1 MLLQSKTVQGLAINY
16 ILINMRLNLLL
27 LFAEVC
33 TLCSCNYLNAG
44 NSKSSADILLQ
55 DSICNMKTI
64 KENGPSISKN
74 IIFTNIGKKP
84 LILQKVQTSCH
95 CAQAS
100 FSKEPVM
107 PNKQDTVTI
116 TLNPKEMFK
125 GYFERTVTIYSNAK
139 RGTVRIHVKGVV
151 K

>member
-1 MLLQSKTVQGLAINY
+1 
-16 ILINMRLNLLL
+16 
-27 LFAEVC
+27 
-33 TLCSCNYLNAG
+33 
-44 NSKSSADILLQ
+44 
-55 DSICNMKTI
+55 MKTI